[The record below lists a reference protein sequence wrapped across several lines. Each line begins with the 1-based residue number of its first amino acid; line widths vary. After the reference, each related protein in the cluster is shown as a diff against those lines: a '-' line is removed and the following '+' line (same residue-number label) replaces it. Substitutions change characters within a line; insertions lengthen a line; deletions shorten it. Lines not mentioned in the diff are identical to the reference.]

1 MISLQCYEVL
11 YAMKCST
18 FNCTVSSLP
27 DTTCHNP
34 RGQGRRFLQAVPGH
48 RHGACESKY
57 LSTMLQHC
65 DVFLV
70 LLFKVLTCLTLN
82 SLGLAQTRNDCICQ
96 RDPKNEQDSLE
107 ARRWMNDR
115 ICSFVEYDE
124 DVSWVR
130 QSPHQ
135 QVPII
140 FPCDLVFLCQLL
152 ILL

>member
-1 MISLQCYEVL
+1 
-11 YAMKCST
+11 
-18 FNCTVSSLP
+18 
-27 DTTCHNP
+27 
-34 RGQGRRFLQAVPGH
+34 
-48 RHGACESKY
+48 
-57 LSTMLQHC
+57 MLQHC

-82 SLGLAQTRNDCICQ
+82 SLGLAQTENDCICR
-96 RDPKNEQDSLE
+96 RDPGNEQDSLE

-124 DVSWVR
+124 DVSRVQ

-135 QVPII
+135 QVTII

-152 ILL
+152 ISL